1 MDYSSLYIKEKPV
14 VAIIGGGNVATHLA
28 NALSEKADVTLVNP
42 RTLENLPS
50 HSDFDIISVKD
61 TAIREVAQRLK
72 GRDAILAHT
81 SGSIPMSALSDVAVS
96 FGVFYPLQTFTKG
109 VEIQYSEIPF
119 FIEGNDSTTELK
131 LKGLAHLI
139 SDNIIS
145 ADSADRKRLH
155 IASVFACNFT
165 NRLMGIAKEI
175 LSESGIDFRVMLPL
189 LRQTISKLDN
199 MTPEEAQTGPA
210 VRNDFGVMDAH
221 IKMLEGDQEL
231 QQLYRIFSN
240 QIIKHSE
247 S

>member
-1 MDYSSLYIKEKPV
+1 MPYWHTHPAQYLCQRFLTLPYPSECSILSRLSLRAWKSNI
-14 VAIIGGGNVATHLA
+14 
-28 NALSEKADVTLVNP
+28 P
-42 RTLENLPS
+42 RSL
-50 HSDFDIISVKD
+50 
-61 TAIREVAQRLK
+61 
-72 GRDAILAHT
+72 
-81 SGSIPMSALSDVAVS
+81 
-96 FGVFYPLQTFTKG
+96 
-109 VEIQYSEIPF
+109 F

-155 IASVFACNFT
+155 LASVFACNFT